1 MRISVMILCVCSA
14 ALGVFMLLTKQFQ
27 YLPLVNVFMC
37 IVFLMLAYR
46 EYKERKDLTTV
57 RILILAAVIIFV
69 FTAIGVFL

>member
-14 ALGVFMLLTKQFQ
+14 TLGVFMLLTKQFQ

-57 RILILAAVIIFV
+57 WILILAAVIIFV

>member
-14 ALGVFMLLTKQFQ
+14 ILGVFMLLTKQFQ

-57 RILILAAVIIFV
+57 WILILAAVIIFV

>member
-1 MRISVMILCVCSA
+1 MRISVMILGVCSA

-57 RILILAAVIIFV
+57 WILILAAVIIFV